1 MSSNPQFSNWAYGD
15 DLENTSEQLASTAG
29 SSAAGASAAG
39 ASAYPSYNYSGCIGD
54 MTWLTNDRG
63 INWDTYDYNG
73 AVSSMVDSTVETSD
87 NTACISSMRCPSPQ
101 WSVPTTTV
109 RPIPRRMTASN
120 PSAVAAVRLTTP
132 QKPITRRMSASVVSP
147 MTGIN
152 AEHIVGDIRPAKE
165 YKLSKNKYM
174 KASYSGKLET
184 QVFYGRV
191 SENSSMPLRYD
202 HLSVLDILK
211 HVTCGGVLCDSYQD
225 SFLDY
230 IVSALKSKYGEVTMY
245 KEKVSMID
253 GGVYEREMPMVAWS
267 VYCYVGKLC
276 LEWVLC
282 NPEKLGRG

>member
-1 MSSNPQFSNWAYGD
+1 MESNTHFSNWAYGD

-29 SSAAGASAAG
+29 TSAG
-39 ASAYPSYNYSGCIGD
+39 ASAYPSYNYSGCTGD

-63 INWDTYDYNG
+63 INWDTYDYDG

-87 NTACISSMRCPSPQ
+87 NSACISSIRCPSPQ
-101 WSVPTTTV
+101 WSVPTVTV

-120 PSAVAAVRLTTP
+120 EVPTPVAAVRLSRGP
-132 QKPITRRMSASVVSP
+132 KPIARRMSVPGVSP

-152 AEHIVGDIRPAKE
+152 ADQIVRPAKE

-174 KASYSGKLET
+174 KGSYSGKLDT

-191 SENSSMPLRYD
+191 SENSSMPFRYD

-211 HVTCGGVLCDSYQD
+211 YITCGGVLCDSYQE

-230 IVSALKSKYGEVTMY
+230 IVSALKSKYGEVNMY

-267 VYCYVGKLC
+267 EYCYVGKLC
-276 LEWVLC
+276 LDWVLC